1 MLDEDQAATIAR
13 DLWTRQ
19 LTEQPRFD
27 KFAEYF
33 AGRRGIPDVEPGASE
48 ELKEL
53 ARISVKNVLPMI
65 IESFNSN
72 LSVTGYRTKDNAE
85 QDAGWEW
92 WQQQRLDA
100 RQDEVH
106 RPCLK
111 YGVSYLRILP
121 ELDEEIGRVVGQAT
135 PRSPR
140 QLFTMYENPEADRWP
155 VYALD
160 QWVEATSSGSS
171 TRRALLIDDEASY
184 PMDLGNVPIGQV
196 VGDPNQAIPRMPIT
210 VRQIDEPMPHDRG
223 HCPVVRFI
231 NERDPEQMLTG
242 EIEPLIVPQR
252 ALNAANF
259 DRLSLARFGA
269 YPQKVIIGWTGK
281 TREET
286 LRAAASRV
294 WAFEDGD
301 VKAQTLQPGS
311 IGPYNELIEEMIEHI
326 ATVAQ
331 VPVANVTGKM
341 VNLSAEALA
350 AANSIQQR
358 KIVGKRD
365 SLGESWEQAIAE
377 GAAISGIKTDPSAEV
392 IWRNTDV
399 QPYATV
405 IDGIVKLQSA
415 GIPIEVLVQDVP
427 GWTQQQIQQA
437 RNAIASGEDV
447 QQMISSILQPATPP
461 TPTGAAA

>member
-1 MLDEDQAATIAR
+1 MLTEDEATKIAG

-19 LTEQPRFD
+19 IVEQPQFDRF
-27 KFAEYF
+27 AAYF
-33 AGRRGIPDVEPGASE
+33 DGKRGIPDVPESSSD

-72 LSVTGYRTKDNAE
+72 LTVIGYRTNSSKE
-85 QDAGWEW
+85 QDAGWDW
-92 WQQQRLDA
+92 WQQQKLDA
-100 RQDEVH
+100 RQEEVH

-121 ELDEEIGRVVGQAT
+121 AQDPNTGARVGQAV

-140 QLFTMYENPEADRWP
+140 QLFTLYENPETDDWP

-160 QWVEATSSGSS
+160 QWIESPAGERS

-184 PMDLGNVPIGQV
+184 PMDLGDVPIGMVKDSRQQLSNRA
-196 VGDPNQAIPRMPIT
+196 PLS
-210 VRQIDEPMPHDRG
+210 VRQVDDPIPHDRG

-231 NERDPEQMLTG
+231 NERDPEQLLTG
-242 EIEPLIVPQR
+242 EIEPLIIPQR

-269 YPQKVIIGWTGK
+269 FPQKVIIGWTGK
-281 TREET
+281 TKEET
-286 LRAAASRV
+286 LKAAASRV
-294 WAFEDGD
+294 WAFEDQD

-311 IGPYNELIEEMIEHI
+311 IDPYNALIEEMVEHI

-358 KIVGKRD
+358 KIKGKRD

-377 GAAISGIKTDPSAEV
+377 GAAISGIQTDPAAEV
-392 IWRNTDV
+392 VWRNTDV

-405 IDGIVKLQSA
+405 IDGIVKLQAA
-415 GIPIEVLVQDVP
+415 GVPIDVLVQDVP
-427 GWTQQQIQQA
+427 GWSQQQVAQA
-437 RNAIASGEDV
+437 IEAIGGSAEIAKTL
-447 QQMISSILQPATPP
+447 QQMAATRRPA
-461 TPTGAAA
+461 A